1 MRTLNYLPRNLTNGY
16 RPIVPQRWHFIITLN
31 LSDRRHFDSDHAA
44 PAQLYRGNLSH
55 SHWPGWRI
63 PPVRRLI
70 AIDSTPQIG
79 TARRPLRPRSR
90 AKVSAIG
97 FGDEFEFEGRLVRC
111 RPLTLTPDSAPGGS
125 QIPETPLTKK

>member
-63 PPVRRLI
+63 PPVRTLI
-70 AIDSTPQIG
+70 AINSTPQS
-79 TARRPLRPRSR
+79 PSL
-90 AKVSAIG
+90 
-97 FGDEFEFEGRLVRC
+97 
-111 RPLTLTPDSAPGGS
+111 GGS
-125 QIPETPLTKK
+125 PASVWLSAFRHYARGLE